1 MPIADVSCSRDG
13 TSPHRRSMD
22 LRTPSSCFVAAP
34 ASLRRFASALKP
46 TDDVRPRLST
56 SLERRSA
63 FIPHVTSVRLR
74 HVSSRKRKTPSASA
88 SSDASASP
96 VPSPKVTSFLLS
108 AVHCIAS
115 LALLIFIQRGVGH
128 GLAAL
133 GISFPAPLAAMLLL
147 FVLLSAMRMFSSPFV
162 DRLNTVLFNPSVAFL
177 TRWLAVFFV
186 PNLVMLPLA
195 PSLPSAHV
203 AKIGLIIVCGF
214 FFTLLSTAVVCIALR
229 SMVSLAT
236 GKPPASLSVTSS
248 KGSPPSN
255 PLILVF
261 AVLSMF
267 SFALATRS
275 VRHAATAYALFAT
288 LLTFTVGQ
296 RFPSG
301 LKMFLHPLVTCTCG
315 TIGAMALLGT
325 ATSTP
330 FSAMLATYYTRG
342 AAWGAGDILAS
353 LLGPA
358 VITFAFTMDRQ
369 RKLALAR
376 VVEVVFGTLFATLA
390 SLFGTAFAARLLKL
404 PADTALLVL
413 PRTVT
418 APLAVAIADLLGA
431 NMGLAAS
438 VVALTGLL
446 GANIAA
452 SVLTAFRVKDPVVRG
467 LSVGA
472 SAHGLGTAALS
483 DEGGAFPFAAL
494 AMTLV
499 GIFSTVFIAF
509 PPLRLMVIRVAVGL
523 ATKTAVQ

>member
-1 MPIADVSCSRDG
+1 MGLRAFYPGFVS
-13 TSPHRRSMD
+13 
-22 LRTPSSCFVAAP
+22 TPS
-34 ASLRRFASALKP
+34 SLRRFSPLVKGAVDA
-46 TDDVRPRLST
+46 RPHPSWAVT
-56 SLERRSA
+56 KRSA
-63 FIPHVTSVRLR
+63 FIPHLTFSRPR
-74 HVSSRKRKTPSASA
+74 YVSSCKRTVPTASA
-88 SSDASASP
+88 SSEASASP
-96 VPSPKVTSFLLS
+96 PSSGVASFLLS
-108 AVHCIAS
+108 SVHTVVS
-115 LALLIFIQRGVGH
+115 LALLIFIQRYVGV

-133 GISFPAPLAAMLLL
+133 NMTFPAPLAAMLLL
-147 FVLLSAMRMFSSPFV
+147 LALLTVMRVFSSPFV
-162 DRLNTVLFNPSVAFL
+162 DRLNSLLFNPAVSFL

-195 PSLPSAHV
+195 PSLPSAHI

-214 FFTLLSTAVVCIALR
+214 FFTLLSTTLLCVSLR
-229 SMVSLAT
+229 SVVSLVT
-236 GKPPASLSVTSS
+236 GRPPATLSVAPS

-255 PLILVF
+255 RLILSF
-261 AVLSMF
+261 AVLTLLF
-267 SFALATRS
+267 FALATRS
-275 VRHAATAYALFAT
+275 VQHAATAYALFAT
-288 LLTFTVGQ
+288 LLTFSVGQ

-301 LKMFLHPLVTCTCG
+301 LKMVLHPLITCTCG
-315 TIGAMALLGT
+315 TIGAVALLGT

-330 FSAMLATYYTRG
+330 FPAMLATYYTRG

-369 RKLALAR
+369 RRLALAR
-376 VVEVVFGTLFATLA
+376 GVEVVIGTLFATLA
-390 SLFGTAFAARLLKL
+390 SLFGTAFVARLLKL
-404 PADTALLVL
+404 PADTALIVL

-431 NMGLAAS
+431 NIGLAAS

-446 GANIAA
+446 GANIAP
-452 SVLTAFRVKDPVVRG
+452 SVLTVLRVKDPVVRG

-483 DEGGAFPFAAL
+483 DESGAFPFAAL

-509 PPLRLMVIRVAVGL
+509 PPLRALVIRVAVGM